1 MSESL
6 YTRCPI
12 GTHQEHRA
20 SMTSPTAQMK
30 PHAIAVLWCRTTHCA
45 SCGTLCH
52 SHPHSPELIHPL
64 IILILGVVA
73 CDVIIIIMRSILI
86 DRFFLCF
93 VSCRSFEVLSTDT
106 TMQSTLSQT
115 PISQIPSVR
124 NVKRGRFDQS
134 RSRNHNQDTSTDP
147 DLNANANPYSNLNPN
162 RKANASPNDK
172 HQNLENVN
180 CKSVK
185 GILSSPNNPATARRL
200 SRRDPCSVSWHKRV
214 VVHRVPRSDASR
226 SMFVAESASQ
236 EGLSSQ
242 CCVIV

>member
-1 MSESL
+1 
-6 YTRCPI
+6 
-12 GTHQEHRA
+12 
-20 SMTSPTAQMK
+20 
-30 PHAIAVLWCRTTHCA
+30 
-45 SCGTLCH
+45 
-52 SHPHSPELIHPL
+52 
-64 IILILGVVA
+64 
-73 CDVIIIIMRSILI
+73 MRLILI

-115 PISQIPSVR
+115 PISLIPSVH
-124 NVKRGRFDQS
+124 NAKRGRFDQS
-134 RSRNHNQDTSTDP
+134 RSRNHIQDTSTDP

-242 CCVIV
+242 CCVTM